1 MDPALLPPL
10 ATLTLSCSLLFELPR
25 LSPVYGMLCPRTLPD
40 PGLRSRKEDPLFL
53 LVPGPSQVASRIGWE
68 VLRQNR
74 GKDLILSITMSCL
87 DTMLSMGK
95 LKGKQDEKVS
105 LLFHLI
111 LTRILRVSRLHYD
124 QLFLFY
130 S

>member
-1 MDPALLPPL
+1 
-10 ATLTLSCSLLFELPR
+10 
-25 LSPVYGMLCPRTLPD
+25 MLCPRTLPD

-68 VLRQNR
+68 VLGTACAASRKTKR
-74 GKDLILSITMSCL
+74 GNDLILNITMSCL

-95 LKGKQDEKVS
+95 PKGKQDEKVS

>member
-1 MDPALLPPL
+1 MDLALLPPL

-25 LSPVYGMLCPRTLPD
+25 LSPVYGMLCPRTLPN

-95 LKGKQDEKVS
+95 LKGKQGEKVS

>member
-1 MDPALLPPL
+1 
-10 ATLTLSCSLLFELPR
+10 
-25 LSPVYGMLCPRTLPD
+25 MLCPRTLPD

-111 LTRILRVSRLHYD
+111 LTRILRVSCLHYD